1 MQNDEALL
9 GLRAMGAASAMNA
22 ASQGS
27 AGCCVEEEDLI
38 GSSS

>member
-1 MQNDEALL
+1 MQNDGSLL

-27 AGCCVEEEDLI
+27 AGCSVEEEDLI
-38 GSSS
+38 DSSL

>member
-1 MQNDEALL
+1 
-9 GLRAMGAASAMNA
+9 MGAASAMND

-38 GSSS
+38 DSSS